1 MSSRLDAPP
10 AGAVELDEGP
20 AAEPAGAGA
29 PAAAGGHGGAG
40 EGRGEHDDEHLPIR
54 KALRERMVR
63 LEGMEPAMKLFLGAV
78 VAQLLVGALL
88 LALRNVSMPSIIGD
102 ATSPTDYSDLP
113 DPVVVVAVLGFC
125 TAWALV
131 LAGVYRAG
139 WLLRL
144 LAGAA
149 FAWAFWECRGTF
161 AGETAWG
168 AGGAGACLV
177 LVLLLGIVTYWPER
191 RFRRMRKAP
200 PGGEA
205 PAEEPAVSAP
215 LRRLRVAM
223 PFALF
228 ALIAGAC
235 GIAWWA
241 AVHADK
247 LAHIGHTAVDS
258 NAVGFTTAFSFLL
271 SNHQYVLI
279 PLLVLAGSEIG
290 DWSDFASRRVVRL
303 VRRISRPWMLGAAT
317 AVVSVL
323 MALDG
328 IKVSRS
334 GDGGGLVPEAAL
346 GAVLFASV
354 LLVAAVAKP
363 AGTWSPK
370 VPFVAVAFVAITDT
384 VAGFVVLDHLDDS
397 DPLAGL
403 KIYGVSAL
411 VWTILG
417 AASLVV
423 LGLRRGRL
431 TARWVNAGVFVM
443 LVGATETLQALPA
456 LGTVVHPLG
465 LNLENGSILGLE
477 GVIGVVAVAT
487 LLLVAVAAVA
497 RRLHAWETPITVML
511 VLLLGLEVLYRV
523 DHVFGRA
530 TNVTGNLAIAAA
542 VIMVVAISWEFLS
555 SGESITN
562 DDTPR
567 FSRATRLYV
576 YSGYVLLVAV
586 SVLYYSDLH
595 VHGSHN
601 LVESQFDSEE
611 WVREGIL
618 FLGVPLVLTLAVA
631 RVQRWRLARTVA
643 ARDLPAGTVRLPGTE
658 EPGTDHPG
666 TDGTEGTSMELELSD
681 GQAAVLHD
689 LLASA
694 VGELHSEIAGTDNAE
709 YRAGLQER
717 LATLDAIRAAL
728 GAAAPPASPAGAG

>member
-10 AGAVELDEGP
+10 AVAVEVDEEL
-20 AAEPAGAGA
+20 AAELAGAEAA
-29 PAAAGGHGGAG
+29 PG
-40 EGRGEHDDEHLPIR
+40 EGHEGHAEHDDEHLPIR

-161 AGETAWG
+161 AGETPWG
-168 AGGAGACLV
+168 AGGAGACLI

-191 RFRRMRKAP
+191 RFRRLRRAS

-205 PAEEPAVSAP
+205 PADEPTVSTP
-215 LRRLRVAM
+215 LRRLRLAM
-223 PFALF
+223 PFVLF
-228 ALIAGAC
+228 VLIAGAC

-247 LAHIGHTAVDS
+247 LAHIGHADVNS
-258 NAVGFTTAFSFLL
+258 NAVGFTTTFSFLL

-290 DWSDFASRRVVRL
+290 DWSDFVSRRVVRF
-303 VRRISRPWMLGAAT
+303 VRRISRAWMLAT
-317 AVVSVL
+317 VTAIVSVL
-323 MALDG
+323 MILDG

-334 GDGGGLVPEAAL
+334 GDGGGLWPEAAL
-346 GAVLFASV
+346 GAVLVGSV

-363 AGTWSPK
+363 TGTWSPK
-370 VPFVAVAFVAITDT
+370 VPFLAVAFVAVTDT
-384 VAGFVVLDHLDDS
+384 VAGFVVLDHVSDS

-411 VWTILG
+411 VWTIVG
-417 AASLVV
+417 AATLVV
-423 LGLRRGRL
+423 LALRRGKL
-431 TARWVNAGVFVM
+431 AAKWVNAGVFVV

-477 GVIGVVAVAT
+477 GVIGVLAVVA
-487 LLLVAVAAVA
+487 LLLVAVAAVG
-497 RRLHAWETPITVML
+497 RRLQAWETPITLML

-530 TNVTGNLAIAAA
+530 TSVTGNLAIAAA

-601 LVESQFDSEE
+601 LIESQFDSEE

-618 FLGVPLVLTLAVA
+618 FLGVPLVLTLAIA
-631 RVQRWRLARTVA
+631 RLQRWRLGRA
-643 ARDLPAGTVRLPGTE
+643 AAACDLPPGTLRLPATE
-658 EPGTDHPG
+658 EPGAEDVATD
-666 TDGTEGTSMELELSD
+666 DAEGTRMELELSD

-689 LLASA
+689 LLTSA
-694 VGELHSEIAGTDNAE
+694 AGELHTEIAGTDNAE

-717 LATLDAIRAAL
+717 LDILDTIRAAL
-728 GAAAPPASPAGAG
+728 GPLTPPASPAGAG